1 MDLVTLGLSL
11 SSSRE
16 VFVQE
21 MTSNEET
28 LSKTEREDSN
38 LVYSE
43 NPQKKEDLTEA
54 TSKEQE
60 SESTQTESDPLL
72 LLVTPDLRAIYSQ
85 LLSKYPK
92 TMMDTSKWTF
102 SFRGFLLQQI
112 WSIISQQQSKGKED
126 CLALPLD
133 NFLSTL
139 SEVESLSVKLAG

>member
-1 MDLVTLGLSL
+1 
-11 SSSRE
+11 
-16 VFVQE
+16 

-112 WSIISQQQSKGKED
+112 WSIISQQ
-126 CLALPLD
+126 
-133 NFLSTL
+133 
-139 SEVESLSVKLAG
+139 